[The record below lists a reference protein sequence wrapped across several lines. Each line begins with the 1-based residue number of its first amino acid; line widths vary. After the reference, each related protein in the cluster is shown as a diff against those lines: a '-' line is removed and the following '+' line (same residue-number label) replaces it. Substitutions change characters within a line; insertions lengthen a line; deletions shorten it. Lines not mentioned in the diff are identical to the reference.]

1 MNAPAAVIV
10 DGSRLITQDFTIGD
24 ITQEESVALL
34 PREGGVVVRSLDGEV
49 FIPTAMVTEVA
60 GALLSVVL
68 R

>member
-1 MNAPAAVIV
+1 MNAPAALIV
-10 DGSRLITQDFTIGD
+10 DGSRLITQDFTIGQ

-34 PREGGVVVRSLDGEV
+34 PRAGGVVVRSLDGEV
-49 FIPTAMVTEVA
+49 FIPSAMVTEVA